1 MNVATGA
8 RILLIEDDPSVRRVV
23 SKNLSAHGFRVA
35 TASSGREGLDLDPT
49 FHSDLVLLDLGLPDM
64 GGLDVIT
71 ELRARTTTPVIV
83 LSIRGSEGDKVRALD
98 LGADD
103 YLTKPFGVNE
113 LLARVRVA
121 LRHAG
126 RPSSRSDAVF
136 QSGDLRID
144 RERRVVEVAG
154 TGVHLTPT
162 EYALLTALA
171 SRPGTVMTERSLL
184 QRVWG
189 PEYGSENHYLHVY
202 MARLRKK
209 VELNPGR
216 PRDIRTEPGVGYRL
230 IEQEPVADEV
240 PDEASRPSVMS

>member
-1 MNVATGA
+1 MITGTGA
-8 RILLIEDDPSVRRVV
+8 RILVIEDDPSVRRVV

-35 TASSGREGLDLDPT
+35 TASAGREGLELDPT

-64 GGLDVIT
+64 SGLDVIT
-71 ELRARTTTPVIV
+71 ELRARTTTPIIV
-83 LSIRGSEGDKVRALD
+83 LSIRGSEADKVRALD

-126 RPSSRSDAVF
+126 RPSSRADAVF
-136 QSGDLRID
+136 ESGDLRID
-144 RERRVVEVAG
+144 RERRTVEVAG
-154 TGVHLTPT
+154 TTVHLTPT

-171 SRPGTVMTERSLL
+171 SHPGAVLTERSLL

-209 VELNPGR
+209 LESDPSR
-216 PRDIRTEPGVGYRL
+216 PQFILTEPGVGYRL
-230 IEQEPVADEV
+230 IEQEPAGET
-240 PDEASRPSVMS
+240 